1 MSTEQIQNTNMDA
14 QENGAPEAD
23 ISMERYL
30 TFRSDGTTMGV
41 STDYVIEILTD
52 QMITEIP
59 MVPNFI
65 KGIINMRGQIV
76 PIIDMR
82 LKMGKFADTTEST
95 CIIVLDI
102 DSSCVGIQVDGVEQV
117 LDIDKTQISPIP
129 VEDQQGLVDGMISLS
144 SQEVLLFLNCQEL
157 ILSLIHI

>member
-1 MSTEQIQNTNMDA
+1 MSMEQIQNTNMDDQDVA
-14 QENGAPEAD
+14 VPEAD
-23 ISMERYL
+23 VPMERYL

-52 QMITEIP
+52 QIITEIP

-76 PIIDMR
+76 PIIDIR
-82 LKMGKFADTTEST
+82 VKMGKFAEDTGTT
-95 CIIVLDI
+95 CIIVLEI
-102 DSSCVGIQVDGVEQV
+102 DSTCIGILVDGVDQV

-157 ILSLIHI
+157 IRTY

>member
-1 MSTEQIQNTNMDA
+1 MSTEQMQNTNTGGRKNAAAETDV
-14 QENGAPEAD
+14 
-23 ISMERYL
+23 SMERYL

-52 QMITEIP
+52 QIITEIP
-59 MVPNFI
+59 MVPDFI

-82 LKMGKFADTTEST
+82 LKMGKFADSTHTT
-95 CIIVLDI
+95 CIIVLEI
-102 DSSCVGIQVDGVEQV
+102 DSTCVGIQVDGVEQV

-157 ILSLIHI
+157 IRTY

>member
-1 MSTEQIQNTNMDA
+1 MSTEQMQNTNMDA

-82 LKMGKFADTTEST
+82 LKMGKFAD
-95 CIIVLDI
+95 
-102 DSSCVGIQVDGVEQV
+102 GVEQV

-157 ILSLIHI
+157 IRTY

>member
-1 MSTEQIQNTNMDA
+1 MSTEQMQNTNLDDQDMMT
-14 QENGAPEAD
+14 PEAD
-23 ISMERYL
+23 IPMERYL

-157 ILSLIHI
+157 IRTY

>member
-1 MSTEQIQNTNMDA
+1 MSTEQMQNTNMDA

-95 CIIVLDI
+95 CIDRKSV
-102 DSSCVGIQVDGVEQV
+102 V
-117 LDIDKTQISPIP
+117 
-129 VEDQQGLVDGMISLS
+129 
-144 SQEVLLFLNCQEL
+144 
-157 ILSLIHI
+157 